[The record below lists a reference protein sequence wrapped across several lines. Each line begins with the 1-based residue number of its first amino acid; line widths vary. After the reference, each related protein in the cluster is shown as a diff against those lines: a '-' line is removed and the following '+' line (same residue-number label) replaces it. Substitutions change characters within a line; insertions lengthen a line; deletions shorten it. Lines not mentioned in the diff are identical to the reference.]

1 MTVILDKLS
10 QKTRKGEKGHLSKPN
25 SKHFFMWNF
34 KSIAR
39 PKTKMPSVT
48 TAIQLY
54 LILEPA
60 EPDIK
65 WGKIGKKRHKLSLI
79 ADMIVYIE
87 NPR

>member
-1 MTVILDKLS
+1 
-10 QKTRKGEKGHLSKPN
+10 
-25 SKHFFMWNF
+25 
-34 KSIAR
+34 
-39 PKTKMPSVT
+39 MPSVT

-54 LILEPA
+54 LILEPT

-65 WGKIGKKRHKLSLI
+65 WGKIVKKRSKLSLI